1 MLDGIIRYHFVPL
14 MGVIVK
20 PSTMEFAVDM
30 MGVGSANIKGAVNGR
45 EKEGFVLSTRV
56 QRLNNMLHP

>member
-1 MLDGIIRYHFVPL
+1 